1 MPRQAPPKKKRQA
14 SEPVWTTADELPP
27 PCSFDD
33 TEMEHTVDTL
43 MKLLR
48 TKRGRVKLEWMMARV
63 AGWRYDNK
71 TEQTQKYWHWDRK
84 DFKTKIYSQ
93 HHPRYVADT
102 NAVAMFEQ
110 RLDAEH
116 LAVYLDRVEIMF
128 SVINGRFP
136 KKVDLLRLSAAHR
149 CVGLVAMHIK
159 VIKLHTRRAIAKKKG
174 RSQPLGQS
182 VNQSWDWLYPASV

>member
-1 MPRQAPPKKKRQA
+1 MPKPQTPKKKRQA

-27 PCSFDD
+27 VTSLDD
-33 TEMEHTVDTL
+33 RELEHDVGSL
-43 MKLLR
+43 LKLLR
-48 TKRGRVKLEWMMARV
+48 TNKGPEKLEWMMARV
-63 AGWRYDNK
+63 AGWRYDGTK
-71 TEQTQKYWHWDRK
+71 QQFWYWDRK

-159 VIKLHTRRAIAKKKG
+159 VIKLHTQRAIAKKKG

-182 VNQSWDWLYPASV
+182 VNQAWDWLYPASV